1 MAEDM
6 LDFSSDLGGLERDK
20 LLAEAAGVL
29 DAFRGHLGEGG
40 QPGRSKE
47 GDAARDFINDVA
59 EFAKAPVVYE
69 ITDKDFLSQK
79 RPIPVPFSQLTPN
92 YRFLWLCFPTV
103 LFPRQDWAFN
113 KLEMKIAMTAP
124 EDPAHLQPK
133 AFHILPN
140 SQFQDLIE
148 ASARLE
154 VRLDENFELK
164 AQVPKIGL
172 PVGVAG
178 AAEVKAAAA
187 AGMVV
192 GPFTYRIRKAKI
204 QHTAAG
210 AETVFWRLDGAEF
223 FQEDAPEII
232 IIAQVPKSVRTFQI
246 DGSMQAYRNFS
257 FAASWLQNAVKHFG
271 EAVKSLFRGGL
282 PIGSRASW
290 DISPFLGS

>member
-1 MAEDM
+1 MPENV
-6 LDFSSDLGGLERDK
+6 LDFSFDLGGVERTR
-20 LLAEAAGVL
+20 LLYQAADTL
-29 DAFRGHLGEGG
+29 DALRSHLGGG
-40 QPGRSKE
+40 GATAQSEE

-92 YRFLWLCFPTV
+92 YRFFWLCFPTV

-113 KLEMKIAMTAP
+113 QLEMKIAMKAP
-124 EDPAHLQPK
+124 EAPPHLQPK

-140 SQFQDLIE
+140 SQFQTLLE
-148 ASARLE
+148 ASTRLE
-154 VRLDENFELK
+154 VHLDENFELK
-164 AQVPKIGL
+164 AQIPKVDL

-187 AGMVV
+187 AGMVA
-192 GPFTYRIRKAKI
+192 GPFTYRIKKAKI

-210 AETVFWRLDGAEF
+210 AETVFWRLAGAEF

-232 IIAQVPKSVRTFQI
+232 IIAQVARGVQNVQI
-246 DGSMQAYRNFS
+246 DGSMQAYRYFS

-271 EAVKSLFRGGL
+271 EAVKSLFMGGL
-282 PIGSRASW
+282 PIGSKASW
-290 DISPFLGS
+290 DITPYLSS